1 MRREL
6 HLVAHGCAAILKAPN
21 AANPVLP
28 VRACGTEKLS
38 AGPCLRRDVF
48 GSGRSASSLRAAAGT
63 LHLPARGGIA
73 TAEAGGRSQ
82 LPESRHHLYRVWTRG
97 GDGEDF
103 SVRP

>member
-1 MRREL
+1 MRCEL
-6 HLVAHGCAAILKAPN
+6 RLVALRCAAILKAPN

-48 GSGRSASSLRAAAGT
+48 RSRRSASSLRAAAGT
-63 LHLPARGGIA
+63 LHFPARGGVA
-73 TAEAGGRSQ
+73 TTEAGSRSQ
-82 LPESRHHLYRVWTRG
+82 LPESGHYLHRLWARG

-103 SVRP
+103 S